1 MKATGTIVPSCDL
14 TNPAANGECGPDN
27 NQAFGTVIPT
37 TVFASDV
44 AKGFDVRQYNWQTA
58 ISIQQEL
65 RPGMALTV
73 GYFNTWWGNGGT
85 DSYPG
90 GGSDWVTNNVAVS
103 AGDYSP
109 FCVTAPVDPRLPN
122 GGGYQVCGMYD
133 VNPAKFGKVQN
144 VVSNPADFGSRT
156 YVYNGV
162 DAAFNARFGRG
173 GILYGGLSLGTKH
186 ANRCAS
192 PNVPAQFCDYTVPV
206 QGLSQYKISV
216 SYPLPYQINVSA
228 VYINTPGIP
237 VSGVPPAAVA
247 TAGSAAATW
256 NAPNSAIASSLGR
269 NLAACGAA
277 VTCTATAPVDLI
289 APFTVFEDRLSKLD
303 LRVSKD
309 IRAGQMKIQPR
320 LDLYN
325 VFNAS
330 TILGENT
337 TYGSAYLRPLSILA
351 GRFAKVGVQV
361 SF

>member
-1 MKATGTIVPSCDL
+1 
-14 TNPAANGECGPDN
+14 
-27 NQAFGTVIPT
+27 
-37 TVFASDV
+37 
-44 AKGFDVRQYNWQTA
+44 
-58 ISIQQEL
+58 
-65 RPGMALTV
+65 MALTV

-90 GGSDWVTNNVAVS
+90 GGSDWVTNNLA
-103 AGDYSP
+103 
-109 FCVTAPVDPRLPN
+109 VTAADYTPYCITAPDDPRLPT
-122 GGGYQVCGMYD
+122 GGGYQVCGIYD
-133 VNPAKFGKVQN
+133 VSQAKFGKVQN

-162 DAAFNARFGRG
+162 DGAFNARFGRG
-173 GILYGGLSLGTKH
+173 GLLYGGISLGTKD

-192 PNVPAQFCDYTVPV
+192 PTVPAKFCEYTVPV
-206 QGLSQYKISV
+206 EGLSQYKISV
-216 SYPLPYQINVSA
+216 SYPLKYQINVSA

-256 NAPNSAIASSLGR
+256 NAPNSAIAPSLGR

-289 APFTVFEDRLSKLD
+289 APFTLFEDRLSKLD

-309 IRAGQMKIQPR
+309 IRVGQLRIQPR

-325 VFNAS
+325 ALNSS
-330 TILGENT
+330 TILSENT
-337 TYGSAYLRPLSILA
+337 TYGSAFRRPLSILA
-351 GRFAKVGVQV
+351 GRFAKVGVQM

>member
-1 MKATGTIVPSCDL
+1 
-14 TNPAANGECGPDN
+14 
-27 NQAFGTVIPT
+27 
-37 TVFASDV
+37 
-44 AKGFDVRQYNWQTA
+44 
-58 ISIQQEL
+58 
-65 RPGMALTV
+65 
-73 GYFNTWWGNGGT
+73 
-85 DSYPG
+85 
-90 GGSDWVTNNVAVS
+90 
-103 AGDYSP
+103 
-109 FCVTAPVDPRLPN
+109 
-122 GGGYQVCGMYD
+122 
-133 VNPAKFGKVQN
+133 
-144 VVSNPADFGSRT
+144 
-156 YVYNGV
+156 
-162 DAAFNARFGRG
+162 
-173 GILYGGLSLGTKH
+173 
-186 ANRCAS
+186 
-192 PNVPAQFCDYTVPV
+192 
-206 QGLSQYKISV
+206 
-216 SYPLPYQINVSA
+216 
-228 VYINTPGIP
+228 